1 MSQSLTSGSL
11 RHSGS
16 KSFSILNHIKARIHD
31 FSHIHNKLLELER
44 WFRNHVDFETYL
56 GLDFD
61 EDETDRHRRS
71 TEKKK
76 QDRFKIIEPEYFRAL
91 RTAGP
96 SNRPI
101 GPETAR
107 EHTLKRKSEHF
118 RHHILSGER

>member
-1 MSQSLTSGSL
+1 M
-11 RHSGS
+11 
-16 KSFSILNHIKARIHD
+16 KARIHD

-76 QDRFKIIEPEYFRAL
+76 QDRFKIIEPARFDRDFSGLLERLDFRTD
-91 RTAGP
+91 R
-96 SNRPI
+96 SV
-101 GPETAR
+101 R
-107 EHTLKRKSEHF
+107 EQLGNIH
-118 RHHILSGER
+118 